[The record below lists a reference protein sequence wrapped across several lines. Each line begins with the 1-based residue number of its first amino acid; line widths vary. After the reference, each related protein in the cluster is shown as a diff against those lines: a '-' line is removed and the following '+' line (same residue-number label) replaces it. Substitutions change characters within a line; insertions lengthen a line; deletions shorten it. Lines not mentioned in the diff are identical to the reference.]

1 VDEIMDR
8 FNPSVKHHIYEVH
21 FVPVVRRTG
30 SDSPTSRVQVED
42 RFVVEIRIVSCPG
55 LVYMTPNGK
64 CFFRHKSRNEEY
76 TTQEVREKTIEEQ
89 ENLYSSEMNSLRKE
103 LEEMKRQLGQKS
115 EVTHKTSPSVNLQ
128 DNVST
133 LTLEEKSPVNGE
145 YGSRIAGTAV
155 ASSDSLIESQ
165 VHDMQ
170 EANCVIS

>member
-1 VDEIMDR
+1 
-8 FNPSVKHHIYEVH
+8 
-21 FVPVVRRTG
+21 
-30 SDSPTSRVQVED
+30 
-42 RFVVEIRIVSCPG
+42 
-55 LVYMTPNGK
+55 
-64 CFFRHKSRNEEY
+64 
-76 TTQEVREKTIEEQ
+76 
-89 ENLYSSEMNSLRKE
+89 
-103 LEEMKRQLGQKS
+103 MKRQLGQKS
-115 EVTHKTSPSVNLQ
+115 KVTHKTSPSVNLQ